1 MSQIAVR
8 LSDAELGRLD
18 ALVKEGGFAT
28 RAEAVRAAIKMLGSA
43 ARERRIE
50 AAYAAAYEQTP
61 LTDEEAQMLDAAAS
75 LAGDPAL

>member
-18 ALVKEGGFAT
+18 ALVEDGGFAT
-28 RAEAVRAAIKMLGSA
+28 RAEAVRAAIKMLSGA

-50 AAYAAAYEQTP
+50 AAYATAYEQAP
-61 LTDEEAQMLDAAAS
+61 LTDEEKHMLDAAAS
-75 LAGDPAL
+75 LAADLAR